1 MPMPDRHSCR
11 LLVATAIGVLAAVA
25 ACSKKESAPIKPA
38 HPEVATSI
46 VSGGT
51 ASQPTPAITTWD
63 DSLGNVLAIMS
74 TERGAPVFFSR
85 DTLGAVPHVLTLF
98 SHDTLPQ
105 FATLLSGAAV
115 RECARE
121 RIGTVSTPDRPGVPV
136 WSFALDTGLA
146 KPIGIDGLDDLL
158 PRDSSAMI
166 VRLRKLAG
174 TIPEDSISAT
184 FRGLPVV
191 VREAWRVMTPEGTPV
206 WITLS
211 TRALGTESNPR
222 LELLTMIAEPD
233 GTTRDALR
241 IAWSR
246 RESGPEDK
254 VVGAD
259 LLAALMLRGS
269 RMALAMSRSGD
280 HGDEI
285 EIIDRPTP
293 GHWRLRW
300 SSSAL
305 GCEMP

>member
-1 MPMPDRHSCR
+1 MTSSFARWGVTA
-11 LLVATAIGVLAAVA
+11 LLVLLAVA
-25 ACSKKESAPIKPA
+25 ACGKKETQGVKPA
-38 HPEVATSI
+38 HPDVATSI

-63 DSLGNVLAIMS
+63 DSLGGVLAITS

-85 DTLGAVPHVLTLF
+85 DSLGATPRTLVLL

-105 FATLLSGAAV
+105 VGALVAGPSV

-121 RIGTVSTPDRPGVPV
+121 RSATVTTPDHAGVPV
-136 WSFALDTGLA
+136 WSFALDSGIA
-146 KPIGIDGLDDLL
+146 KSIGIAGLDDLL

-174 TIPEDSISAT
+174 TIPEDSVSST

-191 VREAWRVMTPEGTPV
+191 IRDAWRVMTPEGTPV

-211 TRALGTESNPR
+211 TRSLGTESNPR

-233 GTTRDALR
+233 GTARDAYR

-259 LLAALMLRGS
+259 LLAAFTLRGT
-269 RMALAMSRSGD
+269 RMALAMSRTGD

-285 EIIDRPTP
+285 EIIDRAQP
-293 GHWRLRW
+293 GSWRLRW
-300 SSSAL
+300 SSTAL
-305 GCEMP
+305 GCEAP